1 MPAKATKT
9 IKQVLSYKT
18 QHAAWFEQNQVL
30 FNRVVAF
37 YFEVIQAHQR
47 VLELSSKDALTAL
60 EKLTHATKEHP
71 NPVMPLSEIAR
82 DIPAMFRRAA
92 IHAALG
98 QAKSFFTH
106 LAKWQKQKEQ
116 AQAREKKF
124 TIRPPVPPRAWNRSV
139 TCYAGMWKC
148 GEGSSI
154 MLKLWTGTSWAWIKM
169 GIGGRGLPQGWEANS
184 PQVVRH
190 GSKWCLYI
198 PIERKAA
205 WLCLPMITR

>member
-18 QHAAWFEQNQVL
+18 QHAAWFEQTQAL
-30 FNRVVAF
+30 FNTVVGF
-37 YFEVIQAHQR
+37 YFEVIQAHQL

-60 EKLTHATKEHP
+60 EKLTHATEQNPH
-71 NPVMPLSEIAR
+71 PVMPLSEIAH

-98 QAKSFFTH
+98 SAKSFYTH
-106 LAKWQKQKEQ
+106 LAKWHKRKEQ

-124 TIRPPVPPRAWNRSV
+124 TIRPPVPPRTWNKSV
-139 TCYAGMWKC
+139 TCYAGMWKSD
-148 GEGSSI
+148 EGSSI
-154 MLKLWTGTSWAWIKM
+154 LLKLWTGTSWAWIK
-169 GIGGRGLPQGWEANS
+169 IGMCGRDLPDGWEVNS

-190 GSKWCLYI
+190 
-198 PIERKAA
+198 
-205 WLCLPMITR
+205 